1 MSCCPAPSA
10 GRGSLRAWLAT
21 AQVLALPGTG
31 GHGGRD
37 RGAAQVAGRTGPRR
51 RCPHNPVPLAATPP
65 APKSRGPVCVFDLED
80 DEASRLYR
88 APAAQAAQVLLRA
101 ELSNECWQAD
111 TTHWSLS
118 DGTDVEV
125 LNIIDDRSRLLVAS
139 RASLTTKPADVVAT
153 FEAAGTEV
161 GLGGVT
167 YKHGQPYHPRPITE
181 PGCDDSL
188 SPVVSTSLAITY
200 GPRHGTRRVH
210 GWFGGAALELV
221 DCTVAGCHI
230 HGSSL
235 VIGGK

>member
-65 APKSRGPVCVFDLED
+65 APKRRGPVCVFDLED

-161 GLGGVT
+161 GLPASLLTDNVAIFMAESRGGRCAIET
-167 YKHGQPYHPRPITE
+167 LLLALGGSPTSTASLTTP
-181 PGCDDSL
+181 DLSL
-188 SPVVSTSLAITY
+188 SPVAT
-200 GPRHGTRRVH
+200 TR
-210 GWFGGAALELV
+210 
-221 DCTVAGCHI
+221 
-230 HGSSL
+230 
-235 VIGGK
+235 